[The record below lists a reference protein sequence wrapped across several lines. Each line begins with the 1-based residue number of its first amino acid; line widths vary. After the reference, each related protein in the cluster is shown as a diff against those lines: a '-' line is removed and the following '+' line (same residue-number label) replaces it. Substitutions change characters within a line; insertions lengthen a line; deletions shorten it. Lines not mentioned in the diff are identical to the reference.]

1 MLRAEY
7 HLPAMTGKLDPD
19 RLCREIIDHTPL
31 AVIFGDRE
39 GIIRLWNSGA
49 EAMFGYTAAEAIGQ
63 SMDIIIPEKHRPKHW
78 EGYDRVMYTGVTKY
92 GREVLSVP
100 ALTKSGQRI
109 SIEFNI
115 ALLHDEAGQVVGAAA
130 TINDVTARWER
141 DKALRARLSELE
153 AKVKVLGGTAE
164 AKTSV

>member
-1 MLRAEY
+1 M
-7 HLPAMTGKLDPD
+7 PDKFDPD

-39 GIIRLWNSGA
+39 GIIRLWNAGA

-63 SMDIIIPEKHRPKHW
+63 SMDLIVPEKHRAKHW
-78 EGYDRVMYTGVTKY
+78 EGYDRVMHTGVTRY
-92 GREVLSVP
+92 GHDVLSVP
-100 ALTKSGQRI
+100 ALTKSGRRI

-115 ALLHDEAGQVVGAAA
+115 ALLHDETGQVIGAAA
-130 TINDVTARWER
+130 TINEVTARWER
-141 DKALRARLSELE
+141 DKALRARLAELE
-153 AKVKVLGGTAE
+153 AKVKALGGTVE

>member
-1 MLRAEY
+1 
-7 HLPAMTGKLDPD
+7 MTGKLDPG

-49 EAMFGYTAAEAIGQ
+49 EAMFGYTAAEAVGQ
-63 SMDIIIPEKHRPKHW
+63 SMDMIVPEKHRAKHW
-78 EGYDRVMYTGVTKY
+78 EGYDRVVRTGVTKY
-92 GREVLSVP
+92 GREVLAVP
-100 ALTKSGQRI
+100 ALTKSGRRI

-115 ALLHDEAGQVVGAAA
+115 ALLHDETGQVIGAAA

-141 DKALRARLSELE
+141 DKALRVRLAELE
-153 AKVKVLGGTAE
+153 AKVKAAGGAAE
-164 AKTSV
+164 AKTSVQ